1 MSTQAQVPA
10 LPDVNAETYPYEVV
24 QHMLDQ
30 TASLSFFAIPDPVHR
45 EQATLTPGNSGD
57 FFGINGGY
65 GVDVRSSLH
74 RFDSNL
80 GPSATRRALDIEQV
94 VGEAIGS
101 LQCRWIFGTDKM
113 TWTPGHEP
121 PITIFDPWRSQR
133 FALTE
138 ARFNFGPLQGF
149 QGYGVGRT
157 FPQMIDGKH
166 TILVGAVGNIME
178 GLGKF
183 RRLEGTFVMAGVLTE
198 DLGFRGS
205 VTCRVVDPQDSFQSR
220 REIYPLTAIPDP
232 DPTSAFLV
240 MRGVKKDRTI
250 KTTFGPPP
258 GPDLVSLI
266 TPSQMRAVQLGFTSR
281 GPSAPLAG
289 MRVGQVI
296 GDMEADVAFNLLAPP
311 GNSEHPVPFT
321 TREVYKFFDADGNVT
336 GTVLAGVVEGISF
349 DLKFPAAPGQ
359 PGVRFAGFG
368 PITGGTGQFE
378 GAQGMLTVN
387 SVIGI
392 APHALSLLHV
402 LYLADPQRTLRGRGS
417 R

>member
-1 MSTQAQVPA
+1 MSTQAQAPA
-10 LPDVNAETYPYEVV
+10 LPDVNAETFPYEVV
-24 QHMLDQ
+24 QHLLDQ
-30 TASLSFFAIPDPVHR
+30 TASLSLFSIPDPAHR
-45 EQATLTPGNSGD
+45 QQATLTPEHPED

-65 GVDVRSSLH
+65 GLDIRSSVH

-80 GPSATRRALDIEQV
+80 RPSPSRRAMEIDQA
-94 VGEAIGS
+94 VGESVGNMH
-101 LQCRWIFGTDKM
+101 CRWIFANDKM
-113 TWTPGHEP
+113 SWTPGHEP
-121 PITIFDPWRSQR
+121 PIAIFDPWRSQR
-133 FALTE
+133 FTITE
-138 ARFNFGPLQGF
+138 ARFNFGAEQGF
-149 QGYGVGRT
+149 LAYGVGRT

-166 TILVGAVGNIME
+166 TILAGAVGNIMD
-178 GLGKF
+178 GIGKF
-183 RRLEGTFVMAGVLTE
+183 RHRQGTFVMTGTLTDE
-198 DLGFRGS
+198 LGFRGN
-205 VTCRVVDPQDSFQSR
+205 VTCRIVDPQDDFQTG
-220 REIYPLTAIPDP
+220 REIPPLSAIPDP
-232 DPTSAFLV
+232 DPGSVFMV

-250 KTTFGPPP
+250 RTTFGPPP

-281 GPSAPLAG
+281 GASTPLAG

-296 GDMEADVAFNLLAPP
+296 AEMEANVAFNLLAPP
-311 GNSEHPVPFT
+311 GTAEHPVPFT
-321 TREVYKFFDADGNVT
+321 TQEIYKFHDSTGTVV

-392 APHALSLLHV
+392 APHALSLVHV
-402 LYLADPQRTLRGRGS
+402 LHLVDSQRTLRNRSGR
-417 R
+417 